1 MEIVPWKPVL
11 DVIALQLWPL
21 ILYRKRS
28 PFAPRAPAK
37 SGPVILLGW
46 KQDEQIEQMEEGPSD
61 CGPTDFEFKTQ
72 AQPNMSQDKGQRR
85 GRGQPRKVL
94 SLPAPSGSTTPVVA
108 TSVRRSS
115 RVNKGKDGYHTPTVR
130 LEEEPSKK
138 RNKIGAVLINDDTGT
153 IGPLPIEIL
162 QDWGIK
168 CGIAPEKL
176 SQEALM
182 QEPNSDQVPNE

>member
-1 MEIVPWKPVL
+1 
-11 DVIALQLWPL
+11 
-21 ILYRKRS
+21 
-28 PFAPRAPAK
+28 
-37 SGPVILLGW
+37 
-46 KQDEQIEQMEEGPSD
+46 
-61 CGPTDFEFKTQ
+61 
-72 AQPNMSQDKGQRR
+72 MSHDKGQRR
-85 GRGQPRKVL
+85 GRGRPRKVL

-115 RVNKGKDGYHTPTVR
+115 WVNKGKDGYRTPTVR

-168 CGIAPEKL
+168 CGIAPEEL